1 MRAYIRHA
9 RKQGGAYQMEQPKDK
24 HVNFYGHV
32 AKFPRNVKAQNAYMF
47 LEKVKVPKNRVWYVF
62 VEPQLSADG
71 GAAEL
76 QMLKYNRVEGVNLH
90 DFVQELCSY
99 YAEAFAGEPAVLEAL
114 SRLEVVGE
122 DKFAVIKNISPV
134 KMGGMPMVARVMGD
148 LIKLLA

>member
-1 MRAYIRHA
+1 MD
-9 RKQGGAYQMEQPKDK
+9 QTKDK

-32 AKFPRNVKAQNAYMF
+32 AKFPKHVKAQNAYAF
-47 LEKVKVPKNRVWYVF
+47 LEKVKVAKNKVWYVF

-71 GAAEL
+71 SVAEL

-90 DFVQELCSY
+90 DFVRELCGY
-99 YAEAFAGEPAVLEAL
+99 YAEAYAAEPAVLEAL
-114 SRLEVVGE
+114 SKLEVVGE
-122 DKFAVIKNISPV
+122 DKFAVIRNISPV